1 MTPDAHTYRE
11 QCYLKG
17 PIGAFRITY
26 LGQAVLR
33 ACEKTRPHRA
43 TPLGE
48 KPTFSFQSPEVAST
62 AENAPCSAQPN
73 ARRDA
78 GRQHVQ
84 LRAARVVDEARIT
97 ASKRR
102 SVNAPSCAPPELARS
117 IEHARIPADP
127 KSERARAD
135 RLDQHESPGGRSGCL
150 DLASSREARG
160 CCRDGEGTVDRVTA
174 DPLAKWTVHGLRSPG
189 RWSEVRAPPVRLGRP
204 RSAQPCAQIGDR
216 SRLLRNGASG
226 PALCPHRIAVRACR
240 RTEQRLL
247 WTIRVARAPL

>member
-17 PIGAFRITY
+17 PIGAFRKTY

-78 GRQHVQ
+78 GREHVQ
-84 LRAARVVDEARIT
+84 LRAARVVDEVRIT

-102 SVNAPSCAPPELARS
+102 SVNARSCAPSVVPERVRCMGMTAGGMWTKADRSEKRGAR
-117 IEHARIPADP
+117 RW
-127 KSERARAD
+127 RAR
-135 RLDQHESPGGRSGCL
+135 
-150 DLASSREARG
+150 
-160 CCRDGEGTVDRVTA
+160 RV
-174 DPLAKWTVHGLRSPG
+174 
-189 RWSEVRAPPVRLGRP
+189 AP
-204 RSAQPCAQIGDR
+204 
-216 SRLLRNGASG
+216 
-226 PALCPHRIAVRACR
+226 
-240 RTEQRLL
+240 TEQR
-247 WTIRVARAPL
+247 AMFE

>member
-17 PIGAFRITY
+17 PIGAFRKTY

-78 GRQHVQ
+78 GREHVQ
-84 LRAARVVDEARIT
+84 LRAARVVDEVRIT

-102 SVNAPSCAPPELARS
+102 
-117 IEHARIPADP
+117 
-127 KSERARAD
+127 
-135 RLDQHESPGGRSGCL
+135 
-150 DLASSREARG
+150 
-160 CCRDGEGTVDRVTA
+160 T
-174 DPLAKWTVHGLRSPG
+174 
-189 RWSEVRAPPVRLGRP
+189 
-204 RSAQPCAQIGDR
+204 
-216 SRLLRNGASG
+216 
-226 PALCPHRIAVRACR
+226 
-240 RTEQRLL
+240 
-247 WTIRVARAPL
+247 

>member
-1 MTPDAHTYRE
+1 MRLQPPRSITNEAYYHQDGMTPDAHTYRE

-17 PIGAFRITY
+17 PIGAFRKTY

-78 GRQHVQ
+78 GREHVQ

-102 SVNAPSCAPPELARS
+102 SVNARSCAPPELARS

-135 RLDQHESPGGRSGCL
+135 RLNQHESPGGRSGCL
-150 DLASSREARG
+150 GVASSREARG
-160 CCRDGEGTVDRVTA
+160 CSRAGARTVDRVTA

-189 RWSEVRAPPVRLGRP
+189 RWSEVRAPPMRLGRP
-204 RSAQPCAQIGDR
+204 RSAQPRPRLRFACKSEIQNRRCAGINR
-216 SRLLRNGASG
+216 
-226 PALCPHRIAVRACR
+226 P
-240 RTEQRLL
+240 
-247 WTIRVARAPL
+247 